1 MKSITDIRIVRPE
14 KKIYDLV
21 KKLAKENM
29 RTMGKQVEFMLKE
42 FIEIKKDAKINIVDL
57 ISEYLPLKKSG
68 VNFKAPC
75 PFHEEKTPSFHF
87 FDHLPIGRFMG

>member
-42 FIEIKKDAKINIVDL
+42 FIEIKKL
-57 ISEYLPLKKSG
+57 
-68 VNFKAPC
+68 
-75 PFHEEKTPSFHF
+75 
-87 FDHLPIGRFMG
+87 